1 MVLKND
7 LIKGQGFQQREKV
20 KWTNLFMLIFTVH
33 FVVIGSSKI
42 VFFEE
47 LKGLYSVKTRRDWG
61 NDISKNKHGVT
72 WMSWVGQDLRFFPVE
87 HL

>member
-1 MVLKND
+1 
-7 LIKGQGFQQREKV
+7 
-20 KWTNLFMLIFTVH
+20 MLIFTVH

-47 LKGLYSVKTRRDWG
+47 LKGLYSVKTRREWG

-72 WMSWVGQDLRFFPVE
+72 WMS
-87 HL
+87 